1 MSAEILIPKN
11 RERTIDALAR
21 NNNIIKSLFHY
32 DKQIT
37 FLIISLAIQKIKID
51 AHKSGLVVITRPEI
65 QYLADGR
72 DAKNG
77 INKLIQ
83 LIRSDLELHNFFNLY
98 SPNSGLKDIR
108 QGLIQKTALTEDLF
122 NDLVIHFDENMFDV
136 FKSKENYTIQS
147 LDQLRGCQ
155 ENQTTIIYSLT
166 QPYAKPKSPD
176 FQLSILEL
184 RLYLRIADDAY
195 TVPRTLTMRIKKICQ
210 QVTKKTDI
218 NLSIETIKKN
228 GTTGVTIGYQFHSEF
243 KKQKNSTPKIESTK
257 TIDSKPTSIRQQL
270 NGWGVGKKQIDTWL
284 ANLSKKTINDAIKQ
298 TLNRP
303 ERRSKTSNAGGYI
316 YSILGNGKQLQLT
329 TQIKADEVVD
339 CLKKF
344 GLNVADI
351 KSAQEKLKQY
361 NGALTAVVNKCL
373 RELSND
379 VAGTQDMR
387 QFFID
392 QLDEVLNEL

>member
-1 MSAEILIPKN
+1 MSDKKILTLDN
-11 RERTIDALAR
+11 QERAIDSLAR
-21 NNNIIKSLFHY
+21 HNHIIKSLFHFE
-32 DKQIT
+32 KPIT
-37 FLIISLAIQKIKID
+37 FLIISLGVQKVRGLESKKGSVIIERREIK
-51 AHKSGLVVITRPEI
+51 S
-65 QYLADGR
+65 LATGK
-72 DAKNG
+72 DAKLG
-77 INKLIQ
+77 INKLIKN
-83 LIRSDLELHNFFNLY
+83 IVKDIEDHNHFNFY
-98 SPNSGLKDIR
+98 HPNSRLKNIR
-108 QGLIQKTALTEDLF
+108 QVLTRRTAITDDIFEDLLIKFDEDLF
-122 NDLVIHFDENMFDV
+122 ETFNT
-136 FKSKENYTIQS
+136 KTNYTIQS
-147 LDQLRGCQ
+147 LEELRKCGVKQ
-155 ENQTTIIYSLT
+155 RIKLYEIT
-166 QPYAKPKSPD
+166 QPYAKSGALYKLNIPD
-176 FQLSILEL
+176 IK
-184 RLYLRIADDAY
+184 LYLEIGDDAY
-195 TVPRTLTMRIKKICQ
+195 PNPRSLTLRIKRLCEQITKI
-210 QVTKKTDI
+210 TDI
-218 NLSIETIKKN
+218 NLTVTPIKISGK
-228 GTTGVTIGYQFHSEF
+228 TTEYQFHSEF

-257 TIDSKPTSIRQQL
+257 AIYSKPTSIRQQL
-270 NGWGVGKKQIDTWL
+270 TIWGVGKKQIDTWL

-344 GLNVADI
+344 GLSVADI

-392 QLDEVLNEL
+392 ELDKVVTELN